1 MAYGSSKPTMV
12 KKKGYPRKM
21 EQNQKLSKMVIK
33 SYDTKNELSPR
44 SIEALQKH
52 SIRHTA
58 KHIKEMVRKMT
69 KFGYSFRKAHIT
81 TMIKVGK

>member
-1 MAYGSSKPTMV
+1 MYKV
-12 KKKGYPRKM
+12 KQNLPRKISK
-21 EQNQKLSKMVIK
+21 NQRLSKVMIK
-33 SYDTKNELSPR
+33 SYDKKNELSPR

-52 SIRHTA
+52 SVNHSA

-69 KFGYSFRKAHIT
+69 KFGYSFRKAHTT